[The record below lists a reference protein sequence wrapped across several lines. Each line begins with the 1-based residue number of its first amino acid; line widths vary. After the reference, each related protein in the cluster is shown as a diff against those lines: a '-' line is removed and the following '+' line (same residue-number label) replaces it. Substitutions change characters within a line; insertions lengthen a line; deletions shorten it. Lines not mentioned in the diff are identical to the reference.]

1 MIPEILQKS
10 KKRIAEI
17 CRRYQIRELSLFG
30 SQARGDSTTISDF
43 DFLVNFKPEAVIGFI
58 KLGKIQSELEE
69 IVCTKVDLIPKEG
82 LKPIIKQQVLS
93 EAEVV
98 YTVRE

>member
-30 SQARGDSTTISDF
+30 SQVRGDFSEKSDF
-43 DFLVNFKPEAVIGFI
+43 DFLVEFQPGAKIGFI
-58 KLGKIQSELEE
+58 TLGKIQDELER
-69 IVCTKVDLIPKEG
+69 IVHTQVDLVPKEG
-82 LKPIIKQQVLS
+82 LKPLIKKPVLS
-93 EAEVV
+93 EAEIV
-98 YTVRE
+98 YAD

>member
-30 SQARGDSTTISDF
+30 SQVRGDFSSKSDF
-43 DFLVNFKPEAVIGFI
+43 DFLVEFQPEAEIGFI
-58 KLGKIQSELEE
+58 ELGFIQEELENLVEKPVDLVPKDGLKKLIRKQVLEESE
-69 IVCTKVDLIPKEG
+69 IVYAV
-82 LKPIIKQQVLS
+82 
-93 EAEVV
+93 
-98 YTVRE
+98 